1 MDIKKNGLPTLQRH
15 KFGYEL
21 KAIRKRAKLTQQEL
35 ATQLSISRE
44 TVSALENNKESAIK
58 ALPVET
64 LIEWYA
70 LCSKQITQT
79 EKHSF
84 VYSLM
89 RFFN

>member
-1 MDIKKNGLPTLQRH
+1 MNVKQSGLPTLQRH
-15 KFGYEL
+15 KFGHEL
-21 KAIRKRAKLTQQEL
+21 KIIRKRAKFTQQEL

-44 TVSALENNKESAIK
+44 TVSALETNKESAIK

-70 LCSKQITQT
+70 LCSKEASQT

-84 VYSLM
+84 VYSFM
-89 RFFN
+89 KFFN